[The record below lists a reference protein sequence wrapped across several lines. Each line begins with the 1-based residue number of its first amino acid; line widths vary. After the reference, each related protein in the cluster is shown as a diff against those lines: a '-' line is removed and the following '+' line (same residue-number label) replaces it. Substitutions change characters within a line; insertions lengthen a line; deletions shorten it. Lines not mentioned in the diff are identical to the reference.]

1 MTDSL
6 RTQELIQ
13 SVEQADSAERLVESV
28 RALVACHSEA
38 AIPTL
43 IAVFGYNNPGAA
55 MVAIEG
61 LIRLGEP
68 AVLPLLEQLD
78 DYNYGARAYSIRA
91 LAAIADPRALDVLAT
106 AAVTDFAPSVRRAA
120 AKGLGT
126 LHWHQLAQEQVREA
140 QATALQAL
148 LQVSQDPDW
157 AIRYAAVVGLQT
169 LASGANDLKVP
180 IQNRFE
186 QMLSSE
192 ADAAVRARVL
202 RAKQLLD
209 DSNAIALNTPV
220 KPMA

>member
-1 MTDSL
+1 MTDSV

-13 SVEQADSAERLVESV
+13 AVEQADSAERLVESV
-28 RALVACHSEA
+28 RALAACHSPA

-55 MVAIEG
+55 MAAVEG
-61 LIRLGEP
+61 LIRLGES
-68 AVLPLLEQLD
+68 AVMPLLEQLD

-106 AAVTDFAPSVRRAA
+106 TAAIDFAPSVRRAA
-120 AKGLGT
+120 AKGLGN
-126 LHWHQLAQEQVREA
+126 LHWQQLAQEQVKDA
-140 QATALQAL
+140 QAKALHAL

-157 AIRYAAVVGLQT
+157 AIRYAAVVGLQA
-169 LASGANDLKVP
+169 LALGANDLRVP

-192 ADAAVRARVL
+192 ADAAVRSRVL
-202 RAKQLLD
+202 RAKQLLED
-209 DSNAIALNTPV
+209 TNAIAQGAHL
-220 KPMA
+220 

>member
-6 RTQELIQ
+6 RTQNLIQ
-13 SVEQADSAERLVESV
+13 AVEQADSAERLVESV
-28 RALVACHSEA
+28 RALVACYSEA

-91 LAAIADPRALDVLAT
+91 LAAIADPRALEVLAT
-106 AAVTDFAPSVRRAA
+106 AALTDFAPSVRRAA

-126 LHWHQLAQEQVREA
+126 LHWHQLPQEQVREA

-169 LASGANDLKVP
+169 LASGANNLKVP

-209 DSNAIALNTPV
+209 DSNAIALNAPV
-220 KPMA
+220 KPVA

>member
-28 RALVACHSEA
+28 RALVACHSDA

-126 LHWHQLAQEQVREA
+126 LHWHQLPQEQVREA

-169 LASGANDLKVP
+169 LASGVNDLKVP

-209 DSNAIALNTPV
+209 DSNAIALNAPV
-220 KPMA
+220 KPVA

>member
-1 MTDSL
+1 
-6 RTQELIQ
+6 
-13 SVEQADSAERLVESV
+13 
-28 RALVACHSEA
+28 
-38 AIPTL
+38 L

-91 LAAIADPRALDVLAT
+91 LAAIADPRALEVLAT
-106 AAVTDFAPSVRRAA
+106 AAATDFAPSVRRAA

-126 LHWHQLAQEQVREA
+126 LHWQQLAQEQVREA

-169 LASGANDLKVP
+169 LASGANDLRAP

-202 RAKQLLD
+202 RAKQLLE